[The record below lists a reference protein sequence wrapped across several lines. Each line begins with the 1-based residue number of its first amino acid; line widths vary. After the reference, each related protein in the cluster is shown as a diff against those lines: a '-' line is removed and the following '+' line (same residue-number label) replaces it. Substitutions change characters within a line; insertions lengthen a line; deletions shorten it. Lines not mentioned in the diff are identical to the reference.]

1 MTAETVAGLIVA
13 MFSALVATAITGFL
27 WLIKLG
33 NRVSLLESGY
43 SMLEK
48 ALEADQETLAMGL
61 REIRAEIQGVKAEL
75 KATREEMLRWF
86 TPSEDFRRL
95 EDKVD

>member
-48 ALEADQETLAMGL
+48 ALEADPRDPTAYPTVYLLGKSGSDVQAS
-61 REIRAEIQGVKAEL
+61 ASA
-75 KATREEMLRWF
+75 
-86 TPSEDFRRL
+86 
-95 EDKVD
+95 